1 MWYYSK
7 SEFCNSSSPQV
18 AYILC
23 EFLFYKECHSYV
35 FPKTTC
41 GSSNATIMVNLD
53 GKEIGEIVHVAI
65 KPRLGGAKYN
75 YTPKEKSKVFE
86 LKFHQGSKIEFLL
99 AAKII
104 NGHDSNGKPNGYG
117 AAIKFKSFKIDQCF
131 SKCE

>member
-1 MWYYSK
+1 
-7 SEFCNSSSPQV
+7 
-18 AYILC
+18 
-23 EFLFYKECHSYV
+23 
-35 FPKTTC
+35 
-41 GSSNATIMVNLD
+41 MVNLD
-53 GKEIGEIVHVAI
+53 GKEIGEIVHVA
-65 KPRLGGAKYN
+65 KTK
-75 YTPKEKSKVFE
+75 TPEEKSKVFE

>member
-1 MWYYSK
+1 M
-7 SEFCNSSSPQV
+7 P
-18 AYILC
+18 
-23 EFLFYKECHSYV
+23 FYKDCKSYDI
-35 FPKTTC
+35 PKTTC

-53 GKEIGEIVHVAI
+53 GKEIGEIVHVANT
-65 KPRLGGAKYN
+65 K
-75 YTPKEKSKVFE
+75 TPKEKSKVFE

-104 NGHDSNGKPNGYG
+104 NGHDSNGQPNGYG

>member
-1 MWYYSK
+1 MS
-7 SEFCNSSSPQV
+7 
-18 AYILC
+18 
-23 EFLFYKECHSYV
+23 FYKDCKSYDI
-35 FPKTTC
+35 PKTTC

-53 GKEIGEIVHVAI
+53 GKEIGEIVHVA
-65 KPRLGGAKYN
+65 KTT
-75 YTPKEKSKVFE
+75 TPKEKSKVFE